1 MFCAV
6 LLGAS
11 VLLLFLLTPPFVC
24 VCVCGSAMAD
34 TLCTRIELVLLQL
47 VHGLT
52 QRPRRVQLTI
62 PDDAQHRGHGHGRVL
77 SFGEARTRR
86 SLCCVVRVLAL
97 LYRRAAGR
105 GPDAADAAGM
115 TKRGVFYADKGLF
128 RDQRLSD
135 RALERATRLLGI
147 DRPALRVFASPRGFV
162 AGDLAL
168 ELCDGSAV
176 ACGTE
181 RECLVR
187 DDWCGRIAR
196 LRSRARCVVVVEK
209 HSFFHE
215 LVRSP
220 LVRSRLPACL
230 FATSCGY
237 PVRAVKELVATVCA
251 TLRLPCVVLV
261 DFDPY
266 GVDIFLKY
274 RQVLPAA
281 TLGGLHADDV
291 ALVPAHCRL
300 PLSPADAARGA
311 GMLPALTDPCCIA
324 AVRHM
329 LQCQVKLELE
339 AVHES
344 DELLLR
350 IVQRIARAADAG
362 VPDEHGCG

>member
-1 MFCAV
+1 
-6 LLGAS
+6 
-11 VLLLFLLTPPFVC
+11 
-24 VCVCGSAMAD
+24 MAD

-52 QRPRRVQLTI
+52 QRPRRAQLTI
-62 PDDAQHRGHGHGRVL
+62 PDDAQQRGHGHGRVL
-77 SFGEARTRR
+77 SFGETRTRR

-97 LYRRAAGR
+97 LYRRASCR
-105 GPDAADAAGM
+105 GTDGADAAAGM
-115 TKRGVFYADKGLF
+115 TKRAVFYADKGLF

-135 RALERATRLLGI
+135 RALERATRLLGV

-162 AGDLAL
+162 SGDLAL
-168 ELCDGSAV
+168 ELCDGSTV
-176 ACGTE
+176 VCGGAE
-181 RECLVR
+181 GSSSDGSECECLVR

-266 GVDIFLKY
+266 GIDIFLKY
-274 RQVLPAA
+274 RQALPAA
-281 TLGGLHADDV
+281 ALVGLHAADV

-300 PLSPADAARGA
+300 PLSPTDAARGA
-311 GMLPALTDPCCIA
+311 GMLPALTDPCCVA

-329 LQCQVKLELE
+329 LQSQVKLELE

-344 DELLLR
+344 DALLLR
-350 IVQRIARAADAG
+350 IVQRIAAAADAG
-362 VPDEHGCG
+362 VPRDSG

>member
-1 MFCAV
+1 
-6 LLGAS
+6 
-11 VLLLFLLTPPFVC
+11 
-24 VCVCGSAMAD
+24 MAD

-62 PDDAQHRGHGHGRVL
+62 PDDAATPHRGHGHGRVL

-97 LYRRAAGR
+97 LYRRAAGC
-105 GPDAADAAGM
+105 GADGADAAGM

-135 RALERATRLLGI
+135 RALERATRLLGL

-168 ELCDGSAV
+168 ELCDGSTV
-176 ACGTE
+176 VCGPARGGRDDE

-187 DDWCGRIAR
+187 DDWCGRVAR

-266 GVDIFLKY
+266 GIDIFLKY
-274 RQVLPAA
+274 RQALPAA
-281 TLGGLHADDV
+281 TLVGLHDDDV

-311 GMLPALTDPCCIA
+311 GMLPALTDPCCVA

-344 DELLLR
+344 DALLLR
-350 IVQRIARAADAG
+350 IVQRIARAAG
-362 VPDEHGCG
+362 VPDDRSCG

>member
-1 MFCAV
+1 
-6 LLGAS
+6 
-11 VLLLFLLTPPFVC
+11 
-24 VCVCGSAMAD
+24 MAD

-62 PDDAQHRGHGHGRVL
+62 PDDAQQHRSHGHGRVL

-105 GPDAADAAGM
+105 GADAAADAAGM
-115 TKRGVFYADKGLF
+115 TKRAVFYADKGLF

-176 ACGTE
+176 VCGTSSSSSRSSDDGE
-181 RECLVR
+181 CECLVR

-220 LVRSRLPACL
+220 LVRTRLPACL

-274 RQVLPAA
+274 RQALPAA
-281 TLGGLHADDV
+281 TLVGLHADDV

-300 PLSPADAARGA
+300 PLSPTDAARGA
-311 GMLPALTDPCCIA
+311 GLLPTLTDACCVA

-329 LQCQVKLELE
+329 LQNQVKLELE

-344 DELLLR
+344 DALLLR
-350 IVQRIARAADAG
+350 IVERIARAAEAG
-362 VPDEHGCG
+362 VPDDARGCG